1 VDGPSL
7 VREYHRIGYINQ
19 WSSLPGVAFDTQAA
33 VRTGEQ
39 VLKELM
45 LENASY

>member
-1 VDGPSL
+1 

-33 VRTGEQ
+33 IRVGEQ

-45 LENASY
+45 LEDASY